1 MKNLLQTVTTLS
13 FNMST
18 TTLTKQQLIDFET
31 RIGDLYL
38 DNKLPFLFH
47 LSGGNEDQLLDIF
60 SKIDSKDYVISNH
73 RSHYHA
79 LLHGIPPDELEE
91 KIVNG
96 QSMFIYDRE
105 RNFFCSAI
113 IGGTP
118 GIAVGIAWA
127 LKQKGSTQKVWCF
140 VGDGTEDSGH
150 LFEAIRYAR
159 GWDLPCTFVIEA
171 NDRSVETPNA
181 ERWGTAAD
189 LEWEDSH
196 VIKYKYDITYPHARL
211 PGKIDLAKS
220 SAVKKTDAEYFPEI
234 NCNFKPGAVTEQ
246 ELALS
251 YKEAVGLSMQ
261 ELADRN
267 AVFIGYNVARGD
279 AMGTLKGVPDSKK
292 LETPVA
298 ENLMAGLAI
307 GMSFE
312 GFIPVLYYER
322 HDFMLVA
329 MDAIV
334 NHIDKIERISHGQ
347 YKVPVIIRAV
357 VADAG
362 PFYSGPTHSQDF
374 TAAFRALVSFPVIDP
389 ENAADVLMA
398 FRGAVCSGQPAMIIE
413 RKSRY

>member
-1 MKNLLQTVTTLS
+1 
-13 FNMST
+13 MSKT
-18 TTLTKQQLIDFET
+18 ALTKEDLISFEK
-31 RIGDLYL
+31 RICDLYL

-60 SKIDSKDYVISNH
+60 SNIEKDDYVLSNH

-79 LLHGIPPDELEE
+79 LLHGIPPAELEQ
-91 KIVNG
+91 KILDG
-96 QSMFIYDRE
+96 QSMFIYDRA

-127 LKQKGSTQKVWCF
+127 LKQKGSKQKVWCF

-150 LFEAIRYAR
+150 LFEAVRYAE
-159 GWDLPCTFVIEA
+159 GLELPCTFVIE
-171 NDRSVETPNA
+171 NNNRSVETPNE
-181 ERWGTAAD
+181 ERWGSTGD
-189 LEWEDSH
+189 ITWESPS
-196 VIKYKYDITYPHARL
+196 VLKYYYDITYPHARM
-211 PGKIDLAKS
+211 PGKIDLSK
-220 SAVKKTDAEYFPEI
+220 AVKKTDEEYFPLLQNPDYVDRTQADEM
-234 NCNFKPGAVTEQ
+234 N
-246 ELALS
+246 LS
-251 YKEAVGLSMQ
+251 YKDAVA
-261 ELADRN
+261 LAMKEISTHN
-267 AVFIGYNVARGD
+267 AVFIGYNVRRGD
-279 AMGTLKGVPDSKK
+279 AMGTLKDVPMSQK

-357 VADAG
+357 VADGG

-374 TAAFRALVSFPVIDP
+374 TSAFKSLVSFPVLDP
-389 ENAADVLMA
+389 VTGKDVLNA
-398 FRGAVCSGQPAMIIE
+398 FRNALASGKPAMIVE